1 MAVTR
6 ARATPKSKVRLPGA
20 ARWRRRKTA
29 RPGEILEAAV
39 ACFAERGFAAT
50 RLDDVAARAGVTK
63 GTLYLYFSGKEELF
77 KAVVRHWITANIA
90 RAETAVAGATATT
103 PELLTQLVTNWLEI
117 FTTTPAGAIPKL
129 IIAEAGNF
137 PELARF
143 YYDEVVMRGT
153 RLVGGLLRRGIERGE
168 FDPALDL
175 DPVVFCI
182 ISPILMNALWRHS
195 LAPYAPRVIDRER
208 FARSLLALLLDG
220 LRRKGTSR

>member
-1 MAVTR
+1 MAA
-6 ARATPKSKVRLPGA
+6 ARAKTKAAATEEKE
-20 ARWRRRKTA
+20 ARWRRRKDA
-29 RPGEILEAAV
+29 RPGEILDAAV

-90 RAETAVAGATATT
+90 RAETAVAEATATT
-103 PELLTQLVTNWLEI
+103 PQLLTQLVTRWLEI

-143 YYDEVVMRGT
+143 YHDEVVTRGI
-153 RLVGGLLRRGIERGE
+153 RLIGGLLRRGIERGE
-168 FDPALDL
+168 FDAALDL
-175 DPVVFCI
+175 DSTVFCI

-195 LAPYAPRVIDRER
+195 LAPYAPQEIDRER
-208 FARSLLALLLDG
+208 FARTYLALLFDG